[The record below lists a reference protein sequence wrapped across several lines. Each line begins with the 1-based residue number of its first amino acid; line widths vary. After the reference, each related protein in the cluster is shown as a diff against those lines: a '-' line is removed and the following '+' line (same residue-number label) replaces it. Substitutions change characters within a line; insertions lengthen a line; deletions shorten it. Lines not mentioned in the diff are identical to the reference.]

1 MKVKEV
7 LDFLESPLE
16 LEFDS
21 MRAIDHEQGFIIEN
35 DEFTLEF
42 SVQIITG
49 SESFGSH
56 EIVHSHLKKFDFE
69 YHLDITESELELLKD
84 IFWEK
89 VSKSVNK
96 LIE

>member
-21 MRAIDHEQGFIIEN
+21 MRAIDYEQDFIIEN

-56 EIVHSHLKKFDFE
+56 EIVHSHLNKFDFE

-89 VSKSVNK
+89 VNRCVNK